1 MGARTKRTKRL
12 VLMGV
17 LALAVVVLLAAG
29 RGNDGNSVQARTDR
43 IATSFKC
50 PTCQGL
56 SVAQSKANTAKA
68 IYAEIQRQVQAG
80 QTDEEIRTY
89 LVSRFGEQ
97 QLLRPETT
105 GIGSI
110 AWIAPVVVLVSAL
123 GWLLLKF
130 RKTKVNPVA
139 VSDADRKRVAKA
151 LSQFQKNRS

>member
-1 MGARTKRTKRL
+1 MGPRAKRLILMGAL
-12 VLMGV
+12 V
-17 LALAVVVLLAAG
+17 LAVVVLLVVG
-29 RGNDGNSVQARTDR
+29 RGSDGNSVQARTDR
-43 IATSFKC
+43 IASSFKC

-68 IYAEIQRQVQAG
+68 IYAEIQRQVQEG

-89 LVSRFGEQ
+89 LVTRFGEQ

-130 RKTKVNPVA
+130 RRTKVAPVS
-139 VSDADRKRVAKA
+139 VSDADRTRVAKA
-151 LSQFQKNRS
+151 LSQFQKNQP